1 MREHRGGGLT
11 RRMHGGSILRGGALQ
26 RPTGIYAS
34 SLSRRDLARRR
45 ARLRPRLLARTGT
58 WVMSGAILA
67 LAAVL
72 GDRLVG

>member
-11 RRMHGGSILRGGALQ
+11 RCMRGASILRGGALQ

-45 ARLRPRLLARTGT
+45 ARLRPPLLARTGT

-72 GDRLVG
+72 AERRVG

>member
-1 MREHRGGGLT
+1 MRQHRRGGLT
-11 RRMHGGSILRGGALQ
+11 RRGCGGSILHGGALQ

-45 ARLRPRLLARTGT
+45 ARLRPPLLARTGT
-58 WVMSGAILA
+58 WVASATFVA

-72 GDRLVG
+72 AERLVG

>member
-1 MREHRGGGLT
+1 MRGA
-11 RRMHGGSILRGGALQ
+11 SILRGGALQ

-45 ARLRPRLLARTGT
+45 ARLRPPLLARTGT

-72 GDRLVG
+72 AERLVG